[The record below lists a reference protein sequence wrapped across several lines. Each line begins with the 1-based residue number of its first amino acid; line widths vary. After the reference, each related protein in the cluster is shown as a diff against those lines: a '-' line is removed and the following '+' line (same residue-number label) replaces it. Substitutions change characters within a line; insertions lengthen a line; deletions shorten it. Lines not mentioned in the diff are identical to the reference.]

1 MTRSSNRAGRN
12 PSGARPRSG
21 RWTPSGA
28 CGSSGSTAVCTRATA
43 ILRRR
48 QRREW
53 PRTPPCGGGEQQAG
67 RRRLGAA
74 APALPPLTALRAA
87 EKRPPPPR
95 TAVTRNHSCWR
106 PEALPLLLSQDG
118 GGYRDRAAVFRH
130 VQAPERGGN
139 AAGASGT
146 AAPLFFPLLPAP
158 CCPRRGLPGRR
169 RRLGGAE
176 RRWAGEAG

>member
-1 MTRSSNRAGRN
+1 MAPGRVQGDGHRAGPAGAAAAP
-12 PSGARPRSG
+12 PSAHGQQRSCG
-21 RWTPSGA
+21 GDSAASGPA
-28 CGSSGSTAVCTRATA
+28 PLRAGEGSS
-43 ILRRR
+43 
-48 QRREW
+48 
-53 PRTPPCGGGEQQAG
+53 
-67 RRRLGAA
+67 RLGAA

-169 RRLGGAE
+169 RLGGAE